1 MRTDIYLL
9 RHGATPANLE
19 ERFAGR
25 SDEPLHAK
33 GIAQIREVAA
43 TLANQRIDKIFATP
57 LARTRQS
64 AALIS
69 SLTGAP
75 VQVEEAFTEIS
86 IPHWDGLTKDEI
98 RRRFGPE
105 YPTWLAQPDAFSS
118 PGCETLAAVRERAV
132 AGLERIMA
140 SHGGQRL
147 VVVSH
152 LIVLRCLALH
162 YLGQGLTDFRKISLK
177 NGELTLLSRT
187 GATTIITF
195 PTQPL
200 SSHGPETHRPHP

>member
-1 MRTDIYLL
+1 MQTEIYLL

-19 ERFAGR
+19 DRFAGR

-33 GIAQIREVAA
+33 GTAQIMEVAA
-43 TLANQRIDKIFATP
+43 TLASQRIDKICAGP

-75 VQVEEAFTEIS
+75 VQLEEAFTEIS

-98 RRRFGPE
+98 RLRFGPE
-105 YPTWLAQPDAFSS
+105 YPTWLAQPDAFRS
-118 PGCETLAAVRERAV
+118 PGCETLAAVQERAV
-132 AGLERIMA
+132 TGLERIMA
-140 SHGGQRL
+140 SHGGERL

-162 YLGQGLTDFRKISLK
+162 YLGQGLTDFRKISMA

-187 GATTIITF
+187 GATTLITF
-195 PTQPL
+195 PSQPL
-200 SSHGPETHRPHP
+200 SKPRP

>member
-1 MRTDIYLL
+1 MQTDIYLL

-19 ERFAGR
+19 DRFAGR
-25 SDEPLHAK
+25 TEEPLHAK
-33 GIAQIREVAA
+33 GLAQIKEVAA
-43 TLANQRIDKIFATP
+43 TLAGQRITTIFAGP

-64 AALIS
+64 AAILG

-75 VQVEEAFTEIS
+75 VQVEEAFNEIA

-98 RRRFGPE
+98 RARFGPE
-105 YPTWLAQPDAFSS
+105 YPFWLAQPAAFRG
-118 PGCETLAAVRERAV
+118 PGCETLAAVQERAV

-140 SHGGQRL
+140 SHAGQRL

-162 YLGQGLTDFRKISLK
+162 YLGRSLMDFRKICLA
-177 NGELTLLSRT
+177 NGELTLISRT
-187 GATTIITF
+187 AATTTITL
-195 PTQPL
+195 PP
-200 SSHGPETHRPHP
+200 RPWSAPRR